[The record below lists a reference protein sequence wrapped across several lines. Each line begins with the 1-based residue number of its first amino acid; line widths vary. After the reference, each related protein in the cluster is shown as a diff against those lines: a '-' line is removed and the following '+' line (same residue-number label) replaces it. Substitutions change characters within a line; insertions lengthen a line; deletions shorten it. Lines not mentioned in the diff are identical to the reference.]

1 MKSQPRRSS
10 LRLQHYDYSQS
21 GAYFVT
27 ICTNKKE
34 PIFGQIVED
43 EIRLSVRGQFVQSTW
58 ESLPIRYPKI
68 QTDAFIVMPNH
79 IHGIIMIVGDNVGA
93 IHVLPLHQSRIQ
105 RRRML
110 LPNAIGYFK
119 INSSKQINLTRGTHG
134 KRVWQRNYYEHVIR
148 NENEL
153 FNLRH
158 YILRN
163 PALWLKDPEYPT

>member
-43 EIRLSVRGQFVQSTW
+43 EIRLSVRGQIVQSTW

-93 IHVLPLHQSRIQ
+93 IM
-105 RRRML
+105 ML
-110 LPNAIGYFK
+110 DPKTWVTVRPQDIGNTFMK
-119 INSSKQINLTRGTHG
+119 SSGLSD
-134 KRVWQRNYYEHVIR
+134 
-148 NENEL
+148 
-153 FNLRH
+153 LR
-158 YILRN
+158 Y
-163 PALWLKDPEYPT
+163 T